1 LGTIVSKVRAAR
13 LTYSVKVGRPVSV
26 SEVAKAIGVTRVYLS
41 RIEHG
46 KAWPNEQVVAG
57 LCKLYGIQPGEL
69 ISYEDRAA
77 RRLAHA

>member
-1 LGTIVSKVRAAR
+1 LGTIVSKIRTAR
-13 LTYSVKVGRPVSV
+13 LAYSLKVGRPVTV

-57 LCKLYGIQPGEL
+57 LCKLYGVKPGDL
-69 ISYEDRAA
+69 LDYEDRAA